1 MRQAC
6 QVENRFKALYVKN
19 KLYEVYFKSHNVE
32 PHATQTAASA
42 TIGRP
47 GEEANSRVLLGLFR
61 RSLICLLRK
70 RLQPR
75 GPGVSTP
82 TAAFLIRHIY
92 LSRWGNRGD
101 GAAVSEIVYSP
112 LIRWAN
118 SHSAQAPLWIP
129 SAPTPRTSLISR
141 GPFQRRWRQNGRGC
155 RRRR

>member
-19 KLYEVYFKSHNVE
+19 KLYEMSHSVE
-32 PHATQTAASA
+32 PQASNCCQCNDWSA
-42 TIGRP
+42 RGGSKQP
-47 GEEANSRVLLGLFR
+47 GSAQLFR

-92 LSRWGNRGD
+92 WSRWGNRGD

-141 GPFQRRWRQNGRGC
+141 GPFQRRW
-155 RRRR
+155 